1 VVIEVVDRQRLARV
15 PTRKVASLAAA
26 VLAEVRRDGAS
37 LTIAFVRDAVIRK
50 LNREFRRKDRATDVL
65 SFPVAENGGA
75 VDSEGYLGD
84 IIISTDAAVRQAK
97 ESRHA
102 LNRELSELVIHGALH
117 LCGYDHEID
126 SGEMNRLELRLR
138 RKLLG

>member
-26 VLAEVRRDGAS
+26 VLGEVRLDGAS

-50 LNREFRRKDRATDVL
+50 LNRVYRRMDKATDVL
-65 SFPVAENGGA
+65 SFPASEPGA
-75 VDSEGYLGD
+75 APGSDTWLGD
-84 IIISTDAAVRQAK
+84 IVISTDAAKRQAR
-97 ESRHA
+97 EARHA

-117 LCGYDHEID
+117 LCGYDHETD